1 MFELFLAGL
10 LWELWWVSIF
20 AATLAANRLSKRL
33 DQLCHHG
40 CRSLRQMTEKSQVK
54 HTSKWTLQKGGMCLV
69 WEWSV
74 RWMCAPVFRGTSLNL
89 YLANYFGSYQ
99 KRQRLEY
106 LVVPTPQQSL
116 KGSLLVLFGP
126 WRYIDSITVSLSTK
140 SIRRQDPNTYS
151 DTEVRALSTWRGF

>member
-1 MFELFLAGL
+1 
-10 LWELWWVSIF
+10 
-20 AATLAANRLSKRL
+20 
-33 DQLCHHG
+33 
-40 CRSLRQMTEKSQVK
+40 
-54 HTSKWTLQKGGMCLV
+54 MCLV

-89 YLANYFGSYQ
+89 YLAKYFGSYQ

-126 WRYIDSITVSLSTK
+126 WRYRLPIHKKYQTARSKYLFWYWGEGLVYLKGLLKDCCVTRFLIRYTWFSFHVLFDIWAHQPVIFQHLKLWLKVLPTIDKFRKNINVNIWLLAFSK
-140 SIRRQDPNTYS
+140 Y
-151 DTEVRALSTWRGF
+151 F